1 MLAAKSALRKWSRD
15 SGPAILHMR
24 SVNDKNRKQR
34 HTVFPGTIDYY
45 DAAGHRPTE
54 IVMCM
59 QWCCLTIVVDEV
71 WDEAIVKACRSS
83 SSCF

>member
-1 MLAAKSALRKWSRD
+1 MF
-15 SGPAILHMR
+15 PNT
-24 SVNDKNRKQR
+24 VNRW
-34 HTVFPGTIDYY
+34 
-45 DAAGHRPTE
+45 DAVGHPRTE
-54 IVMCM
+54 IVMCV